1 MKKKLLILLV
11 FVILIACQQ
20 FSKKEKD
27 ITMDTIA
34 KQEINKIILD
44 TIDDT
49 MMLLGNINKAGI
61 SL

>member
-27 ITMDTIA
+27 ITMERI
-34 KQEINKIILD
+34 
-44 TIDDT
+44 
-49 MMLLGNINKAGI
+49 
-61 SL
+61 